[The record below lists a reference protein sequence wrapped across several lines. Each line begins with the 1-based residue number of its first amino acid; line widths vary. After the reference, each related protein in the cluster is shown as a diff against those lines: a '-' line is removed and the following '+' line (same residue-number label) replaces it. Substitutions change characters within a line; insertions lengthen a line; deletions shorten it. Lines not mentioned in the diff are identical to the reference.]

1 MMRQTILLMS
11 LFICVFFSVN
21 AQISTDEEPVSFR
34 EGNIPSRFSVS
45 QDIRIMPALDM
56 NRIEQE
62 DAKDEANGL
71 PPRFGYPHEVSLDLE
86 NSGHWQELS
95 NGDRLWQLTI
105 RCPQALSINLL
116 YDRFWLPEG
125 GKFFIYTADRK
136 HSIGAFTSIN
146 NKGGRDNVQGFAT
159 GLLYGDE
166 VTLEYYQPKQ
176 VTEQAIISVS
186 SVIHGY
192 KYVRIASD
200 KKLTNSNSPV
210 PPGFCFVEISCPEGR
225 DWQKEKNAIAM
236 IVKGERAIGTGALI
250 NNTKNNGEPLF
261 LTANHCLD
269 NKYDARGNRAIT
281 DWLFYWRYEDPNC
294 KYVSAIKPKFSTS
307 GAEVIAN
314 NPGSDFALLRLTED
328 PSRIVGVTPYYLG
341 WDRSGNPGGQGA
353 SIHHPFGSTMKISIV
368 KDRPLE
374 VDYKPEN
381 NHVARCWKVN
391 WSKGMIEQAT
401 QNAQKFGAKVNFQL
415 LDAQQLPF
423 EDDTFDVIVTRNV
436 KWNLPH
442 PKAAYK
448 EWKRVLKKGGKMIN
462 FDSNWYSYLFDENLH
477 KYHDEHPDK
486 KLQEVLPDG
495 MEARMENIAKTL
507 PLSKER
513 RPAWDVNCLL
523 DLGFSKMAF
532 DYNINDEV
540 YDKEHQEI
548 NAYAPMFRIIAVK

>member
-1 MMRQTILLMS
+1 M
-11 LFICVFFSVN
+11 
-21 AQISTDEEPVSFR
+21 
-34 EGNIPSRFSVS
+34 
-45 QDIRIMPALDM
+45 
-56 NRIEQE
+56 IE
-62 DAKDEANGL
+62 
-71 PPRFGYPHEVSLDLE
+71 
-86 NSGHWQELS
+86 
-95 NGDRLWQLTI
+95 I
-105 RCPQALSINLL
+105 I
-116 YDRFWLPEG
+116 
-125 GKFFIYTADRK
+125 
-136 HSIGAFTSIN
+136 
-146 NKGGRDNVQGFAT
+146 NVQGFAT

-314 NPGSDFALLRLTED
+314 NPGSDFALLRLAED

-374 VDYKPEN
+374 VDYKPGN
-381 NHVARCWKVN
+381 NYVARCWKVN
-391 WSKGMIEQAT
+391 WSKGMIEQGSSGSPLL
-401 QNAQKFGAKVNFQL
+401 NA
-415 LDAQQLPF
+415 
-423 EDDTFDVIVTRNV
+423 
-436 KWNLPH
+436 
-442 PKAAYK
+442 
-448 EWKRVLKKGGKMIN
+448 
-462 FDSNWYSYLFDENLH
+462 
-477 KYHDEHPDK
+477 EH
-486 KLQEVLPDG
+486 
-495 MEARMENIAKTL
+495 
-507 PLSKER
+507 
-513 RPAWDVNCLL
+513 
-523 DLGFSKMAF
+523 
-532 DYNINDEV
+532 
-540 YDKEHQEI
+540 
-548 NAYAPMFRIIAVK
+548 RIIGQLYAGTCYCDETYNPRKDAYYGCFHVSWTGKE